1 MAVVVAA
8 VVFCLARRRKARN
21 AKMHRVMKMI
31 GTAVAMAMMEAWP
44 DLAGAEVSGGTGP
57 AVTEFFGNY
66 DDTEEPGLA
75 SLGIVAGATEN
86 SVVKPDGKQSVRD
99 STPNSSVP

>member
-1 MAVVVAA
+1 MSVVVAA
-8 VVFCLARRRKARN
+8 AVFCLARRRKARN
-21 AKMHRVMKMI
+21 AKMDRVMKI
-31 GTAVAMAMMEAWP
+31 GTAVVMAMMEAWP